1 MKEEK
6 KDKLNEIDI
15 DNLIKSVYNK
25 IAEWHNDDATSAGL
39 KHVTFEIIE
48 DCTNNTLKQI
58 GLKDI
63 VTSVQLDK
71 ETRDEALK
79 QKSNPEPSITTKE

>member
-1 MKEEK
+1 MNKENK
-6 KDKLNEIDI
+6 NQLNEINI
-15 DNLIKSVYNK
+15 DDLIKSVYNK
-25 IAEWHNDDATSAGL
+25 VAEWHNDDATSAGL

-48 DCTNNTLKQI
+48 ECTNNALKQI

-79 QKSNPEPSITTKE
+79 KKSNPQTATEK

>member
-1 MKEEK
+1 MSKENK
-6 KDKLNEIDI
+6 NQLNEINI
-15 DNLIKSVYNK
+15 DDLIKSVYNK
-25 IAEWHNDDATSAGL
+25 VAEWHNDDATSAGL

-48 DCTNNTLKQI
+48 ECTNNALKQI

-79 QKSNPEPSITTKE
+79 KKSNPKTATEK

>member
-1 MKEEK
+1 MSKENK
-6 KDKLNEIDI
+6 NQLNEINI
-15 DNLIKSVYNK
+15 DDLIKSVYNK
-25 IAEWHNDDATSAGL
+25 VAEWHNDDATSAGL

-48 DCTNNTLKQI
+48 ECTNNALKQI

-79 QKSNPEPSITTKE
+79 KKSNPQTSTEK

>member
-1 MKEEK
+1 MSKENK
-6 KDKLNEIDI
+6 NQLNEINI
-15 DNLIKSVYNK
+15 DDLIKSVYNK
-25 IAEWHNDDATSAGL
+25 VAEWHNDDATSAGL

-48 DCTNNTLKQI
+48 ECTNNALKQI
-58 GLKDI
+58 GLKDV

-79 QKSNPEPSITTKE
+79 KKSNPQTATEE